1 MALSLQNIRNNA
13 HQFSLDYAEAVKE
26 NAESQSFLNDFFAIF
41 GVSRRRVASFELPV
55 KIDEN
60 SGTKRIDLFWPGVL
74 LVEMKSTGQNLDKA
88 YHQGL
93 NYFKGLKDQ
102 DLPRYVLTCD
112 LDTFRLYDLD
122 DQKDYTFQL
131 ADLVDN
137 LHLFDFMVGQKV
149 QEISEVELNLQAADL
164 LGDLHDALEENGF
177 TGHELQVF
185 MVRVLFC
192 LFAEDTG
199 VFNRHQFTQYLMQF
213 TDESGFDTEMHLH
226 KLFQILDKPAESR
239 NKNLIPELQAFPYVN
254 GHLFKE
260 RIDMPSFTTGM
271 REQLIECCL
280 FNWKDISP
288 AIFGSL
294 FQSIMDKT
302 ARRNLGAHYTSE
314 ENILKTIE
322 PLFLNALKSEFNAAL
337 KIKSNKTRNSK
348 LQDLTHKIRHLT
360 FMDPACGCGNFLIIT
375 YRELRRLELEILQA
389 QHQDTAQAQVGLEIE
404 PAIPLNNFYGIEIDE
419 WPARIAEVAMWLTQH
434 QMNVEFAKRF
444 GHEPD
449 LLPLKEH
456 AQIHHANALE
466 LDWNEVLPANGLSYL
481 IGNPPFV
488 GKNFRS
494 KEQETSQESV
504 FKGVVKS
511 WKSLDFVASWF
522 FKAAQFIQNSDIRC
536 ALVSTNSITMGEQ
549 VATLWQP
556 ILEMGIEIDFAHRTF
571 QWNNEAS
578 GKAAVHCV
586 IIGFS
591 QSRHCGLDPQSP
603 QDAIEKTKT
612 LYNYPN
618 IKSAPLPIQVSN
630 INPYLI
636 DALSIVIP
644 NRSKPLSTKYEMSGG
659 NKPVDGGNLFL
670 TSEENNHL
678 THLYPEIKKWI
689 KRVLGSKEFIN
700 NQYRYCLWL
709 ADAST
714 KQLRELMQ
722 IPEIKNR
729 IQLVKEMRL
738 ASPDKGANKLA
749 ETPWQF
755 RDTRNPETFIIVPS
769 VSSERRP
776 YVPMGFFTKNTIS
789 TNLNLIIPEAGLYEF
804 GILTSQMHM
813 DWMRT
818 VAGRLKSD
826 YRYSAKLVYNNFPW
840 PEVDEKQKAQIEK
853 LAQKILDAREAEFA
867 KDPETSLADLY
878 DPDLMPPTLR
888 KAHQAL
894 DKAVDKLYSPNGFK
908 TPLERVK
915 HLFELYN
922 QLTKEN

>member
-1 MALSLQNIRNNA
+1 MSLSLQTIRNNA
-13 HQFSLDYAEAVKE
+13 YQFSLDYAEAVKE

-74 LVEMKSTGQNLDKA
+74 LVEMKSTGQNLEKA

-93 NYFKGLKDQ
+93 NYFKGLKD
-102 DLPRYVLTCD
+102 DELPRYVLTCD
-112 LDTFRLYDLD
+112 LNTFRLYDLD
-122 DQKDYTFQL
+122 DQQDYTFEL
-131 ADLVDN
+131 NALSDH

-149 QEISEVELNLQAADL
+149 QEITEVELNLQAAKL
-164 LGDLHDALEENGF
+164 LGELHDALEESGF
-177 TGHELQVF
+177 TGHDLQVF

-199 VFNRHQFTQYLMQF
+199 VFNRHQFTKYLLQF
-213 TDESGFDTEMHLH
+213 TDESGNDTEIHLQR
-226 KLFQILDKPAESR
+226 LFQVLDQPSDQR
-239 NKNLIPELQAFPYVN
+239 NKNLMPELQAFPYVN
-254 GHLFKE
+254 GHLFRE
-260 RIDMPSFTTGM
+260 RLDMPFFTQQM
-271 REQLIECCL
+271 RQQLIECCL
-280 FNWKDISP
+280 FNWRDISP

-294 FQSIMDKT
+294 FQSIMDKN

-322 PLFLNALKSEFNAAL
+322 PLFLNALKTEFNAAL
-337 KIKSNKTRNSK
+337 KTKGDKARNNK
-348 LQDLTHKIRHLT
+348 LQALTNKIRHLT
-360 FMDPACGCGNFLIIT
+360 FLDPACGCGNFLIIT
-375 YRELRRLELEILQA
+375 YRELRSLELEILQA

-456 AQIHHANALE
+456 AQIHHENALE
-466 LDWNEVLPANGLSYL
+466 LDWNDILPAGKLNYL

-494 KEQETSQESV
+494 KAQEASQESV

-522 FKAAQFIQNSDIRC
+522 FKAAQFIQNSGTHC

-591 QSRHCGLDPQSP
+591 GQQ
-603 QDAIEKTKT
+603 ATKPESK
-612 LYNYPN
+612 LLFDYPD
-618 IKSAPLPIQVSN
+618 IKGAPVEIKVGN

-636 DALSIVIP
+636 DAPNIVIT
-644 NRSKPLSTKYEMSGG
+644 NRTKPLGDISPMVYG
-659 NKPVDGGNLFL
+659 NKPVDGGHLFL
-670 TSEENNHL
+670 TPQEKQHL
-678 THLYPEIKKWI
+678 LSQYPELQQWI
-689 KRVLGSKEFIN
+689 KPILGSQEFLN
-700 NQYRYCLWL
+700 NGERYCLWL
-709 ADAST
+709 ANAST
-714 KQLRELMQ
+714 KQLRDLMQ
-722 IPEIKNR
+722 IPEIKQR
-729 IQLVKEMRL
+729 IEAVKAMRL
-738 ASPDKGANKLA
+738 ASTKKKTQESAN
-749 ETPWQF
+749 TPWLF
-755 RDTRNPETFIIVPS
+755 DEIRHPKDGRYILVPR

-776 YVPMGFFTKNTIS
+776 YIPMAFLTSDTI
-789 TNLNLIIPEAGLYEF
+789 TTDRNQMIPNATLYEF
-804 GILTSQMHM
+804 GVLNSKIHY
-813 DWMRT
+813 DWMT
-818 VAGRLKSD
+818 VVTGRLKSD
-826 YRYSAKLVYNNFPW
+826 FNYSAKLVYNNFPW
-840 PEVDEKQKAQIEK
+840 PQADNAQKAHIEK

-867 KDPETSLADLY
+867 KDAETSLADLY
-878 DPDLMPPTLR
+878 DPDLMPPALR
-888 KAHQAL
+888 KAHQTL
-894 DKAVDKLYSPNGFK
+894 DKAVDKLYHPAGKVFK
-908 TPLERVK
+908 TPLERVN
-915 HLFELYN
+915 HLFELYSK
-922 QLTKEN
+922 LTK

>member
-55 KIDEN
+55 KIDET

-164 LGDLHDALEENGF
+164 LGDLHDALDQSGF
-177 TGHELQVF
+177 SGHELQVF

-199 VFNRHQFTQYLMQF
+199 VFNRHQFTQYLLQF

-226 KLFQILDKPAESR
+226 KLFQILDKPPENR

-260 RIDMPSFTTGM
+260 RIDMPSFSADM

-322 PLFLNALKSEFNAAL
+322 PLFLNALKTEFNAAL
-337 KIKSNKTRNSK
+337 KVKSDKSRNSK
-348 LQDLTHKIRHLT
+348 LQALTDKIRHLT

-389 QHQDTAQAQVGLEIE
+389 QHAEDAQFQVGLEIE

-456 AQIHHANALE
+456 AQIHHTNALE
-466 LDWNEVLPANGLSYL
+466 RDWNDVIDAENLNYL

-488 GKNFRS
+488 GSKYQTPTQRELQSQIFGKIKNA
-494 KEQETSQESV
+494 KQ
-504 FKGVVKS
+504 
-511 WKSLDFVASWF
+511 LDFVSNWF
-522 FKAAQFIQNSDIRC
+522 YKAAQFVQTSTTHC

-556 ILEMGIEIDFAHRTF
+556 ILDLGIKIDFAHRTF

-591 QSRHCGLDPQSP
+591 GQQ
-603 QDAIEKTKT
+603 ATKPENKV
-612 LYNYPN
+612 LFDYPD
-618 IKSAPLPIQVSN
+618 IKGAPVEIQISN

-636 DALSIVIP
+636 DAANIVIA
-644 NRSKPLSTKYEMSGG
+644 NRSKPLGDVPKMSKG
-659 NKPVDGGNLFL
+659 NMPLDGGNLLMNEPEFRELVSKYPQL
-670 TSEENNHL
+670 T
-678 THLYPEIKKWI
+678 KWI
-689 KRVLGSKEFIN
+689 KQIVGGREFIN
-700 NQYRYCLWL
+700 NIKRYCLWL
-709 ADAST
+709 PDATT
-714 KQLRELMQ
+714 KELRELNLL
-722 IPEIKNR
+722 PEINSR
-729 IQLVKEMRL
+729 FEGVKQMRL
-738 ASPDKGANKLA
+738 ASPDKGTQEKSS
-749 ETPWQF
+749 TPWLF
-755 RDTRNPETFIIVPS
+755 RESHRYNSLIAIPE
-769 VSSERRP
+769 VSSERRL
-776 YVPMGFFTKNTIS
+776 YIPMAFMDNS
-789 TNLNLIIPEAGLYEF
+789 IIPSNKVQMVPNATLFEF
-804 GILTSQMHM
+804 GILNSEMHM
-813 DWMRT
+813 DWVRT
-818 VAGRLKSD
+818 VTGRLKSD
-826 YRYSAKLVYNNFPW
+826 YQYSAKLVYNNFPW
-840 PEVDEKQKAQIEK
+840 PQTDDQQKAQIEK
-853 LAQKILDAREAEFA
+853 LAQQILDAREAEFA
-867 KDPETSLADLY
+867 KDRETSLADLY
-878 DPDLMPPTLR
+878 DPNLMPPSLR

-894 DKAVDKLYSPNGFK
+894 DKAVDKLYHPEGKTFK
-908 TPLERVK
+908 TPLERVN
-915 HLFELYN
+915 HLFALYN
-922 QLTKEN
+922 QLTKEK